1 MKGRR
6 LAIPSNSSSEALMKD
21 KRSISVAGSHNSS
34 DFVEI
39 LNKTANQKSGNL
51 TKLENPKLWCF
62 EISIHKWQLMLQFT
76 LSCYA
81 VSHKNFRRNTKSP
94 HHQILWRAKLN
105 YLYSRNP
112 LTWVQLAIGLWA
124 EGICIIDKATK
135 FKALLDCWQQLPG
148 ERGE

>member
-51 TKLENPKLWCF
+51 TKLENPK
-62 EISIHKWQLMLQFT
+62 I
-76 LSCYA
+76 
-81 VSHKNFRRNTKSP
+81 
-94 HHQILWRAKLN
+94 
-105 YLYSRNP
+105 
-112 LTWVQLAIGLWA
+112 
-124 EGICIIDKATK
+124 
-135 FKALLDCWQQLPG
+135 
-148 ERGE
+148 